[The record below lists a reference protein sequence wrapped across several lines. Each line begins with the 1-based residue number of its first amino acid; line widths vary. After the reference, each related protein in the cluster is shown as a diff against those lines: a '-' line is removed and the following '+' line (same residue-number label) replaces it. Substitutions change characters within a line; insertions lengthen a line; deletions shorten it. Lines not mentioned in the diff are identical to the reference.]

1 MTHSLSWMARPL
13 AAAFLALALAPRSV
27 TAQPAVPGINA
38 DHLDSFADFERQM
51 RGWLDAGQL
60 RAPGTIVDGLDQAAT
75 AFAGLFEGHNTG
87 KLVVR
92 LSE

>member
-1 MTHSLSWMARPL
+1 MSLIVKRIRVQG
-13 AAAFLALALAPRSV
+13 FL
-27 TAQPAVPGINA
+27 NA
-38 DHLDSFADFERQM
+38 DHLDGFSDFERQM

-60 RAPGTIVDGLDQAAT
+60 RCQETIIDGLDQAPT
-75 AFAGLFEGHNTG
+75 AFIGLFKGHNTG